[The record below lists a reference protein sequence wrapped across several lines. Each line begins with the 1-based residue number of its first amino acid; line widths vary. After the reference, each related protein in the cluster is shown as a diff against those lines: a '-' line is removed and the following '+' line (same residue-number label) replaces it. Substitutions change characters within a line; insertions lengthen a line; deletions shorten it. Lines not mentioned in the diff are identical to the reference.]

1 MSLNL
6 NSFEQNKDLNFDK
19 FYYVQKNLKD
29 FYQNNINL
37 IDEFN
42 KKFKNILTIENF
54 DFFKLTTI
62 NEKVTYLTE
71 LEEKIVQENINF
83 IQKFKFKNTEFLFS
97 LFNLRE
103 NLEIEQKKFSYKNN
117 NVDLN
122 HNKGFYNLLKTFGK
136 NFINNKLSK
145 YYNKEDISI
154 ENKLK
159 VLKTQLDLNNLF
171 KTELSKKLFNSNLI
185 IEHFEQNIQNEL
197 SLRKEDIEAA
207 SKNGGE
213 ILEPKSEL
221 YKKIN
226 KIKIL
231 ISKDCDNYFNN
242 LLINLLI
249 NKKFILRGYI

>member
-103 NLEIEQKKFSYKNN
+103 NLEIEQKKS
-117 NVDLN
+117 
-122 HNKGFYNLLKTFGK
+122 T
-136 NFINNKLSK
+136 
-145 YYNKEDISI
+145 
-154 ENKLK
+154 
-159 VLKTQLDLNNLF
+159 
-171 KTELSKKLFNSNLI
+171 
-185 IEHFEQNIQNEL
+185 
-197 SLRKEDIEAA
+197 
-207 SKNGGE
+207 
-213 ILEPKSEL
+213 PK
-221 YKKIN
+221 
-226 KIKIL
+226 
-231 ISKDCDNYFNN
+231 
-242 LLINLLI
+242 
-249 NKKFILRGYI
+249 